1 MVHSSIRIVSN
12 LVATGLVVLSLVT
25 IVVLVSAGMFARRA
39 NINDI
44 TFDSTHFHA
53 FGQTCRLD
61 AAGFVPATCSD
72 DEIATMLSPAWRALG
87 QSLAT
92 HWQVDS
98 PLFVT
103 SCVRGPPDNVGWASL
118 TFVAGYDA
126 FPHCVPSTNGPQDI
140 AGLAMA
146 ETTVRDEY
154 PMGAYVVTVWS
165 DKLMQTSERHVNTDG
180 TVDLVMSNIKR
191 SLISIDGALSDDVD
205 GINTVITSSP
215 VGGRESKKVV
225 SLTWD
230 TGHVVANATELI
242 SIQVLLS
249 LLAMG
254 LISSDFYLTVQG
266 LRGFL
271 QQKPVMTYDL
281 LAGLERR
288 KLLLIVVTL
297 AALPSL
303 LYADVARIYRGTANG
318 DLIWSLS
325 IVLVGMFFTFATL
338 VVLVAV
344 QHVPS
349 PWPCCLVS
357 FSPGVFSY
365 STIVSLIV
373 VWHSR
378 YESVA
383 IGFNDAPMQLG
394 MNFSG
399 VVRPTGAYS
408 ADGAETVV
416 AHNLAG
422 TATAVAVCLAVSV
435 AYSTLVR
442 VSMTGRVF
450 LHTSWTSTNGFLNQC
465 RLPRWITGLPLDQTN
480 AIKIGNKLFCK
491 PSTQAVLGFAVV
503 VDVAADRYHV
513 QSDQSAKTASFSKHT
528 LTLIPVYWLVPTLAR
543 VFAVVPPWM
552 TPRIFGTIDK
562 NMFAHSSRDKHLDH
576 RTYVHCRGA
585 CVN

>member
-1 MVHSSIRIVSN
+1 MGVADVRRRLRRVPALRPVN
-12 LVATGLVVLSLVT
+12 ERATGHCWPRHGRDHRPGRVPHGRVRRD
-25 IVVLVSAGMFARRA
+25 GMVR
-39 NINDI
+39 
-44 TFDSTHFHA
+44 
-53 FGQTCRLD
+53 
-61 AAGFVPATCSD
+61 
-72 DEIATMLSPAWRALG
+72 
-87 QSLAT
+87 
-92 HWQVDS
+92 QVDADKRA
-98 PLFVT
+98 PRQHGRDCGLGHVEHQAVAHFDRRRV
-103 SCVRGPPDNVGWASL
+103 VRRRGRHQHRDHV
-118 TFVAGYDA
+118 VAGRRSVQN
-126 FPHCVPSTNGPQDI
+126 HSVCVLGG
-140 AGLAMA
+140 AGLHRPSC
-146 ETTVRDEY
+146 TRGLT
-154 PMGAYVVTVWS
+154 WWN
-165 DKLMQTSERHVNTDG
+165 Q
-180 TVDLVMSNIKR
+180 
-191 SLISIDGALSDDVD
+191 
-205 GINTVITSSP
+205 
-215 VGGRESKKVV
+215 GRESKKVV